1 MQKSNCW
8 FKSNSKIFIVLFFP
22 ELPFSLPIWK
32 WILKIKKTM
41 WHTVSAILIWPEQQN
56 YLPFVPQFWFIV
68 LRSYLGTLNRKS
80 VILSDFVVLTS
91 LCLTLIAILV
101 NSFMDKPNSSLSTE
115 PEPISLTITSQ
126 YLWTHKDVSPPL
138 SVHELSWT
146 QTYTPLER
154 KWEEWE
160 QKKV

>member
-56 YLPFVPQFWFIV
+56 SPLCSSILIYSPEIIFRYIKQKVSYFVRFCCIDLSLPDTNCHPCQQ
-68 LRSYLGTLNRKS
+68 LHGQTQQ
-80 VILSDFVVLTS
+80 
-91 LCLTLIAILV
+91 LIEHRA
-101 NSFMDKPNSSLSTE
+101 
-115 PEPISLTITSQ
+115 
-126 YLWTHKDVSPPL
+126 WTHLPDNYQ
-138 SVHELSWT
+138 SVPVDS
-146 QTYTPLER
+146 
-154 KWEEWE
+154 
-160 QKKV
+160 